1 MTAKLAL
8 YNGAL
13 RLCGERRLASLTE
26 NREPRRYLDEVWAD
40 DFVKGILEKGTWKF
54 ALRSTKLDPDSNVTV
69 EFGHTHAFAKPDD
82 MVRIAAVSSDEFF
95 NTPLLAY
102 NEEQSWLF
110 SSTNPLYLRYVSS
123 DTNYGADMS
132 RWTKAFSDFAEADLA
147 LAIIKRLTQDK
158 SEWDRLAKLHRSI
171 LTIARSLDAM
181 ADPTKFLPRGDWVS
195 SRIGGNLV
203 RRDGGNR
210 GGLIG

>member
-1 MTAKLAL
+1 MTSKLAL

-26 NREPRRYLDEVWAD
+26 NREPRRYLDEAWAD
-40 DFVKGILEKGTWKF
+40 DFIIGVLEKGMWKF

-69 EFGHTHAFAKPDD
+69 EFGHTNAFAKPDD
-82 MVRIAAVSSDEFF
+82 MVRIAAISSDEFF

-102 NEEQSWLF
+102 NEERSWLF
-110 SSTNPLYLRYVSS
+110 ASSEPLYLRYVSS
-123 DTNYGADMS
+123 HADYGADIS
-132 RWTKAFSDFAEADLA
+132 RWTKAFSDFAESELA

-158 SEWDRLAKLHRSI
+158 SEWEKMHKLNRSL
-171 LTIARSLDAM
+171 LTSARSLDAM